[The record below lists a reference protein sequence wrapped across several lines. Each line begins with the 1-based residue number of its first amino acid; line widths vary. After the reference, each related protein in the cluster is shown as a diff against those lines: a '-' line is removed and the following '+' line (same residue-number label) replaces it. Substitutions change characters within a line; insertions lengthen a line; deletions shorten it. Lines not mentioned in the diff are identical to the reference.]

1 MAPIKPKSTPLS
13 LAIAIP
19 SSFIDIDAKK
29 TQKTEHIGRI
39 GRSAA
44 IFRVDEII
52 VYLDR
57 KTRKQ
62 NENSHLITRILEYME
77 TPQYLRK
84 HLFGKM
90 PELQYAGLLPPLRTA
105 HHPLERRA
113 KRLKTG
119 EIREGYA
126 YLEKGKPVVD
136 LGVEF
141 PLPLQKVHTAKLPM
155 RVTVQITREKPKTL
169 VAYSCDSPPPN
180 VYWGYKVNTPNLLL
194 GEFLINNPKYEF
206 VVSTTRKG
214 DLIPT
219 KGNVLYKKWCT
230 AKRLLLL
237 FGSHK
242 EGLPEILSREGHK
255 ISSISDYS
263 INLIPQQGVA
273 TVRTE
278 EAVIIGLATFRLLES
293 ESKMYKK
300 LN

>member
-1 MAPIKPKSTPLS
+1 MAPLKSKSTPLS
-13 LAIAIP
+13 LSIAIP
-19 SSFIDIDAKK
+19 SSFIDIDANKA
-29 TQKTEHIGRI
+29 QKTEHIGRI
-39 GRSAA
+39 GRNAA

-62 NENSHLITRILEYME
+62 NENSQLITRILEYME

-90 PELQYAGLLPPLRTA
+90 PELQYAGLLPPLRTP

-113 KRLKTG
+113 KLLKTG

-126 YLEKGKPVVD
+126 YLAEGKPVVE

-141 PLPLQKVHTAKLPM
+141 PLPLQKVHPAKLPM
-155 RVTVQITREKPKTL
+155 RMTVQIAREKPHML
-169 VAYSCDSPPPN
+169 VAYSCDAPPPS
-180 VYWGYKVNTPNLLL
+180 VYWGYRVITPNLLL

-206 VVSTTRKG
+206 IVNTTRKG
-214 DLIPT
+214 ELITT
-219 KGNVLYKKWCT
+219 KAKALYKQWCK

-255 ISSISDYS
+255 ISSITDCS
-263 INLIPQQGVA
+263 INLIPLQGVA

-278 EAVIIGLATFRLLES
+278 EAVIIGLSTFRLLES
-293 ESKMYKK
+293 ELKYIK
-300 LN
+300 N